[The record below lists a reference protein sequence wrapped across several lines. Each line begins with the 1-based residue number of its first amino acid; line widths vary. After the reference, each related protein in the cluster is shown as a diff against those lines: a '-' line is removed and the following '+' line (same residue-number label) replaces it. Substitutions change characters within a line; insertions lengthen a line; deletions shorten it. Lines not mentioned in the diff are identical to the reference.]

1 MENKINVAE
10 ILKLCPT
17 GMKLN
22 CTMYDNVFFDKIDE
36 NIVFAIRCY
45 TINNG
50 IKTDINF
57 TSFGTCTTDDGA
69 KCVIFPEGKTTWK
82 DFVPLCIF
90 KDGDI
95 VSSRYGNPFILKAYF
110 PKSDSVS
117 SYCALD
123 FDDNFQEGCN
133 KWASASGCRYATEE
147 EKQKLFDAIK
157 ANGYKWNAETKI
169 LEKLED
175 VDDKGN
181 ISDGYHTFNELYEYR
196 LLYNAS
202 MFNELAKQGLYDVHK
217 SKRHSDGTIPF
228 GDENWFIVQ
237 AELPTGQISNH
248 YEMKEWDLFNIPEK
262 EKANTY
268 DGHTPQDV
276 AKRLRDFLSL
286 EKLVKSKFKD
296 GDIIFTHANCL
307 KVGVGNTWISIFKE
321 IRNGGVATYVD
332 CCEDEV
338 DYYDDLDGDKP
349 LLCMES
355 DILRQRLATEEEKVK
370 LFNKIQEHGYRWN
383 NESKTL
389 EKLIVPKFKV
399 GDRVKHKQSFI
410 SGVITNID
418 DDCYKIKYDS
428 GAVSFAIIKHQDD
441 WELVSD
447 EIEPK
452 FKVEDK
458 IRLKGNPNY
467 IYTITGIKE
476 NKSGCGVT
484 FDLRFSEQD
493 KNWNW
498 FPKFDISTLKP
509 FKSEVLVRD
518 SRDKIWKPA
527 IFGCFAGKASP
538 YCVLG
543 GICWKYCIPYEGNEH
558 LCGKTDDCDEY
569 YKTWE

>member
-82 DFVPLCIF
+82 DFVPLCNF

-296 GDIIFTHANCL
+296 GDIISCPLATC
-307 KVGVGNTWISIFKE
+307 IFKKE
-321 IRNGGVATYVD
+321 GTEKGTVDFYCGVVCNEFTT
-332 CCEDEV
+332 
-338 DYYDDLDGDKP
+338 K
-349 LLCMES
+349 
-355 DILRQRLATEEEKVK
+355 DINDPHTHFGYIAEYRLATEEEKEK
-370 LFNKIQEHGYRWN
+370 LFNTIKENGYRWN